1 MKEQDID
8 DMLSE
13 ISTPDIDYSERK
25 KIMDALEKREKF
37 REEIDLEN
45 TMMSL
50 TGKAMDLGI
59 DKDGTES
66 MSSKSSQ

>member
-25 KIMDALEKREKF
+25 KILDALEKREKF